1 VPADRPADQPAG
13 GQLRSELGPTPRPS
27 YRAVFAVPQLGRVVG
42 SMQLARIAQSML
54 GIAIV
59 LFALAEYDS
68 PALAGVVTFA
78 SIVPGLL
85 IAPIAGAL
93 LDRHGRVRLMAL
105 DYAVAFVSLILI
117 GGLSLAGLLPVWLL
131 VLIVIVTSLTSILS
145 IVGLRTIFPL
155 MVPSHLWER
164 ANAIDANGYVVA
176 TILGPP
182 IAATLVVVLGAPVAL
197 VAIAIPFGLA
207 AVALIGLREPRTTTV
222 TSGRLLRD
230 AWDGLRYA
238 WDNRTIRGLGF
249 SMSVVNLG
257 WGMLTIA
264 IPLIVLDVLHLPEI
278 WVGIAF
284 AASGV
289 SGMISALIF
298 GRRDTRGRE
307 LPMMVVPMLLLAPSI
322 ALLLPAA
329 GLFGPLAPGLGL
341 ALVVIAMTLV
351 GSLNGPIDIAL
362 FTVRQRR
369 TDPAW
374 MGRAFAVSMAFNF
387 MGFPFGAAI
396 AGALASDSLSAAI
409 GLGVVACFAGGL
421 LALWLV
427 PATMPEAPWPEG
439 SPAV

>member
-1 VPADRPADQPAG
+1 M
-13 GQLRSELGPTPRPS
+13 SEQTPTVS
-27 YRAVFAVPQLGRVVG
+27 YRALFAVPQLGRVVG

-54 GIAIV
+54 GVAIV
-59 LFALAEYDS
+59 LFTLAEYGS

-78 SIVPGLL
+78 SILPGLL

-105 DYAVAFVSLILI
+105 DYTVAATSLILI
-117 GGLSLAGLLPVWLL
+117 GSLSLAGRLPVWLL
-131 VLIVIVTSLTSILS
+131 IAIVVVTSLTSILS
-145 IVGLRTIFPL
+145 HVGLRTIIPL
-155 MVPSHLWER
+155 IVPSYLWER

-182 IAATLVVVLGAPVAL
+182 VAATLVAVLGAPVAMI
-197 VAIAIPFGLA
+197 VIAIPFGLA
-207 AVALIGLREPRTTTV
+207 GLALIGLREPDNATV
-222 TSGRLLRD
+222 TSGRLMRD

-249 SMSVVNLG
+249 SMAVINLS
-257 WGMLTIA
+257 WGMTTIVVP
-264 IPLIVLDVLHLPEI
+264 IIILNVLHLPEI
-278 WVGIAF
+278 WVGLAF

-289 SGMISALIF
+289 AGMISALVF

-307 LPMMVVPMLLLAPSI
+307 LPMLVIPMLLLGPAV
-322 ALLLPAA
+322 ALLFPATGA
-329 GLFGPLAPGLGL
+329 FGPIAPAQGM
-341 ALVVIAMTLV
+341 AVVIVSLV
-351 GSLNGPIDIAL
+351 LSGLLNGPADIAL

-396 AGALASDSLSAAI
+396 AGVLATESLPAAV
-409 GLGVVACFAGGL
+409 LMGVVACVTAGL
-421 LALWLV
+421 LALWLIPAKAPEATWLDAT
-427 PATMPEAPWPEG
+427 PAT
-439 SPAV
+439 

>member
-1 VPADRPADQPAG
+1 MPEQSP
-13 GQLRSELGPTPRPS
+13 EPS
-27 YRAVFAVPQLGRVVG
+27 YRAVFAVPQLGRVVA

-78 SIVPGLL
+78 SIFPGLL

-93 LDRHGRVRLMAL
+93 LDRHGRVTLMAL
-105 DYAVAFVSLILI
+105 DYAVAFASLLLI

-145 IVGLRTIFPL
+145 TVGLRTIFPL
-155 MVPSHLWER
+155 MVPSQLWER
-164 ANAIDANGYVVA
+164 VNAIDANGYVVA

-182 IAATLVVVLGAPVAL
+182 IAAALVVLLGAPVAML
-197 VAIAIPFGLA
+197 AIALPFGLA
-207 AVALIGLREPRTTTV
+207 AISLIGLREPETATA

-238 WDNRTIRGLGF
+238 WNNRTIRGLGF
-249 SMSVVNLG
+249 AMSVVNLS
-257 WGMLTIA
+257 WGMLSIV
-264 IPLIVLDVLHLPEI
+264 IPIIVLKALGYDEI
-278 WVGIAF
+278 WVGVAF

-307 LPMMVVPMLLLAPSI
+307 LPMLVVPMLLLAPAV

-329 GLFGPLAPGLGL
+329 GLFGPIEPGVGL
-341 ALVVIAMTLV
+341 ALVIVSMILV
-351 GSLNGPIDIAL
+351 GSLNGPADIAL

-387 MGFPFGAAI
+387 MGFPFGAI
-396 AGALASDSLSAAI
+396 LGGILATESLSAAVAMGI
-409 GLGVVACFAGGL
+409 VACIAAGL

-427 PATMPEAPWPEG
+427 PATAPDVVG
-439 SPAV
+439 LDTTQAA